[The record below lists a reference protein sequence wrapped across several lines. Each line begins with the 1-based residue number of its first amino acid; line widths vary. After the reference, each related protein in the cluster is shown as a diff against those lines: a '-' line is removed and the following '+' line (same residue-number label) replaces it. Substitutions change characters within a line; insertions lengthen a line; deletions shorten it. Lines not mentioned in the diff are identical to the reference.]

1 MTAKDSSY
9 GGFFEQKGFTYI
21 DDENTSEKRGVFYR
35 TTLKDKK
42 STYRLYTKIEQD
54 YLKRSLAKGGKIDLY
69 QLDLNHTQPIFRKDF
84 LNTNI
89 RTQYKDSEVGEENN
103 LKQINF
109 DTSWHTNDF

>member
-9 GGFFEQKGFTYI
+9 GGFFEQIGFTYI

-54 YLKRSLAKGGKIDLY
+54 Y
-69 QLDLNHTQPIFRKDF
+69 
-84 LNTNI
+84 
-89 RTQYKDSEVGEENN
+89 
-103 LKQINF
+103 
-109 DTSWHTNDF
+109 